1 MELNLHKK
9 QMFVLKTLLDGT
21 ANEILWGG
29 AAGGGKSYMLRAIA
43 IIFAM
48 EIPKCNVYLFRRTVK
63 DLIATHM
70 RGPASFP
77 VLLNEFVEDKL
88 VKVNHSSSTIEFEN
102 GSIISLNHIQYEA
115 DLEKYLSA
123 EMHVVLFDESTTF
136 TPKMI
141 QFIRSRLRL
150 GSLEIP
156 DKYKKALPFALYATN
171 PRGPS
176 HLYFKSNFV
185 DIDTPCVPF
194 EAPEDEG
201 GMMRMFIPALLSDN
215 PTLMRN
221 DPDYIKRVMGMG
233 DPEVV
238 KAYINGDWSC
248 AEGAALPTFSREH
261 HVKPA
266 KTGRSIHWPVYC
278 AYDYGFSAPYSVLF
292 FCIADGESS
301 TDFCPPK
308 GSIVIVGEIYGD
320 DGREHGL
327 REEVGTTAMKIK
339 RFHQFQYGGTLLP
352 GPADNAIFSREQGP
366 SIADSMS
373 KASNRYVEFVPAD
386 KTPGS
391 RINGLAVVRR
401 LLENV
406 LQNPHELSGLYV
418 LDNCPRL
425 IVHMSALSLDDKN
438 PEDVD
443 TTQPDHDWDTLRYIG
458 LFKSSIASKVMLE
471 GV

>member
-1 MELNLHKK
+1 MNITLHKK
-9 QMFVLKTLLDGT
+9 QMFVLRTLMDGV

-29 AAGGGKSYMLRAIA
+29 AAGGGKSFMLRAIA

-48 EIPKCNVYLFRRTVK
+48 EVPRCNIYLFRRTVK

-70 RGPASFP
+70 RGPSSFP

-88 VKVNHSSSTIEFEN
+88 VKINYSSSTIEFSN
-102 GSIISLNHIQYEA
+102 GSIISLNHIQYES

-141 QFIRSRLRL
+141 KFIRSRLRL
-150 GSLEIP
+150 GSLEVP
-156 DKYKKALPFALYATN
+156 PQYKKALPFALYATN

-185 DIDTPCVPF
+185 DRADPCTAF
-194 EAPEDEG
+194 RADQDEG
-201 GMMRMFIPALLSDN
+201 GMMRMFVPALLADN
-215 PTLMRN
+215 PTLTKN
-221 DPDYIKRVMGMG
+221 DPDYVNRVMGMG

-238 KAYINGDWSC
+238 KAYINGDWNC
-248 AEGAALPTFSREH
+248 AEGAALPSFSREH
-261 HVKPA
+261 HVKPKKA
-266 KTGRSIHWPVYC
+266 RSIHWPVYV
-278 AYDYGFSAPYSVLF
+278 AYDYGFSAPYSVLY
-292 FCIADGESS
+292 FCIANGESS
-301 TDFCPPK
+301 TDFNPPK

-320 DGREHGL
+320 DGKENGIRED
-327 REEVGTTAMKIK
+327 VGTTAKKIY
-339 RFHQFQYGGTLLP
+339 RFHQAEFGGSLKP

-366 SIADSMS
+366 SIHDSMS
-373 KASNRYVEFVPAD
+373 TATNGNVTFVPAD
-386 KTPGS
+386 KSPGS
-391 RINGLAVVRR
+391 RIGGLAVIRR

-406 LQNPHELSGLYV
+406 IRDPHELSGFYV
-418 LDNCPRL
+418 LDSCPRL
-425 IVHMSALSLDDKN
+425 IEHLSALALDEKD

-443 TTQPDHDWDTLRYIG
+443 TTQPDHDWDTTRYIG
-458 LFKSSIASKVMLE
+458 LFRTSIASSVPLE